1 MDLQRNVLQSWLDE
15 DLVITGMEA
24 DCWEEALKIL
34 SGRLKEKGYVK
45 DDFYR
50 ALVEREKSF
59 PTGLP
64 VEGDIKAAIPHA
76 NPDYVIKPAVAVGV
90 LKKPVAFGEMGTSDR
105 QIMCKLIFLL
115 ALNDSKNHLDL
126 LRRLMDFFVDGRN
139 LKEIA
144 CEPESK
150 KIIRILVEKIS

>member
-1 MDLQRNVLQSWLDE
+1 MVGGSVMDLQRNVLQSWLNE

-90 LKKPVAFGEMGTSDR
+90 LKTRWLS
-105 QIMCKLIFLL
+105 
-115 ALNDSKNHLDL
+115 
-126 LRRLMDFFVDGRN
+126 
-139 LKEIA
+139 
-144 CEPESK
+144 
-150 KIIRILVEKIS
+150 EKWAQATGKSSAN